1 MRPRVAFQAVAVLV
15 VFLLMGMT
23 VAHPSL
29 GVLAG
34 PHPEAHPS
42 GPWATLVVQQAGE
55 TGPATLRQMSRE
67 EAHRTRA
74 CLEEL
79 EGALARGDE
88 ETARGL
94 AGELRRAGVFPDDG
108 VFSLISEYCHRVASQ
123 DSPPGAMDAINL
135 MSMVLGS
142 GEGIFVY
149 TLDVL
154 VTFFIALILLPIPFG
169 FILAMFY
176 MYLWLVVSHALPL
189 RVVQP
194 TTSFW
199 LFEGELTTVGL
210 RGMHTLRA
218 EGEEAPVNGSL
229 LGFAGLLVNL
239 IVPRTDNNSVYYY
252 FCLGWT
258 AAVLPTILP
267 LLSLLVNPDGRD
279 GPLLPLEYTKNL

>member
-29 GVLAG
+29 GVLVG
-34 PHPEAHPS
+34 PHPEADPS
-42 GPWATLVVQQAGE
+42 GPWATLVAQQAGGA
-55 TGPATLRQMSRE
+55 GPATLRQMSRE

-88 ETARGL
+88 ETARSL
-94 AGELRRAGVFPDDG
+94 AGELRRAGVFPDDEI
-108 VFSLISEYCHRVASQ
+108 FSLISEYCRRVASQ
-123 DSPPGAMDAINL
+123 ESAPGALEAVNL

-154 VTFFIALILLPIPFG
+154 VTFFIALILLPIPLG

-176 MYLWLVVSHALPL
+176 MYLWLVVSHAVPL

-218 EGEEAPVNGSL
+218 EEEAPVNGSL

-239 IVPRTDNNSVYYY
+239 IVPREDNNSVYYY

-267 LLSLLVNPDGRD
+267 LLSLLMNPDGRD
-279 GPLLPLEYTKNL
+279 GRLLPLEYTKNL